1 MPDFFSP
8 AASFLIPSSPL
19 PPASSAY
26 ALSLTR
32 NTGTP
37 TSDLRA
43 TSPANCPSAA
53 QPAACFWAILD
64 HQPSLLFLDPARFP
78 QPAHPPLRLDQ
89 LLPPADLAQLKARL
103 PSLLHPPQPPPPPAL
118 AQPAPDNALLVGQ
131 PHSSPCPPFRTTPC
145 GLDQATE
152 SDYLSSPEESYL
164 LQRALEPPPPPAFF
178 PSDDPHAHSFLIFDA
193 RNAAVLF
200 AHRYASNAHIE
211 PSVCPED
218 YAYFA
223 MQSKAAI
230 DSSSNSTEHSTC
242 ARELTAQ
249 HRLVKDGMAINI
261 VQSFVI
267 EYGSVTFASFKTVPS
282 SRPSTMSSSQQQPPP
297 SGKPS
302 PLELVHDAHPAL
314 PLDLYSPTSSSQLAH
329 KRPRTDSCSEA
340 LTPQSACSTHSQA
353 FSYTPQGHLLDPA
366 PRSAGLASGY
376 DGFALHGLAHM
387 AASSNAFEEFA
398 DTPAAAEAP
407 GHPEFGPF
415 AFAKDAHDGPG
426 AASTGRPRHPDDP
439 ATDILARH
447 QAQVPRVCRPPR
459 RRSRTRV
466 HVVRRTQLARV
477 EERAQWGL
485 RFSRA
490 QARKAKPAK
499 GPPAKKPPPPQAHS
513 SPYHQQGQAQGRPAS
528 GPPEPALLHGNS
540 TARVATGDA
549 RPGERLLVDGRA
561 R

>member
-353 FSYTPQGHLLDPA
+353 SPA
-366 PRSAGLASGY
+366 SAGP
-376 DGFALHGLAHM
+376 
-387 AASSNAFEEFA
+387 
-398 DTPAAAEAP
+398 PAVAP
-407 GHPEFGPF
+407 GRACTSCGARNSPEWRKGPNGVKSLCN
-415 AFAKDAHDGPG
+415 A
-426 AASTGRPRHPDDP
+426 
-439 ATDILARH
+439 
-447 QAQVPRVCRPPR
+447 C
-459 RRSRTRV
+459 
-466 HVVRRTQLARV
+466 
-477 EERAQWGL
+477 GL